1 MLRRML
7 MLAALVTAPPPDPA
21 SVHVAQPRPY
31 ELWDGRVR
39 GTAPVGRTL
48 VVTSGRHRWRMPV
61 TADGDFDTVL
71 PGVPRGDGKVTV
83 GGHGVTPVF
92 AVPSGSISPLPRPR
106 PDLTLNKRLTDLAGL
121 VTPHV
126 SIYSRSWSGRAA
138 AYNAGAEFEA
148 ASTLKLPIMLVAL
161 SDNHGELE
169 HSEYWDPMVRVTR
182 YSDNAAANE
191 LLEQTGG
198 SDADGAADM
207 VELMKSLGLA
217 HTYMAGGYL
226 IEGGGGSSL
235 LGVVDQPP
243 TAYKHTTAGDMATL
257 VAMLVDAAAGQGRL
271 LRHGVSPHEARELLY
286 LMVHA
291 QDPGL
296 VPAGAHGLP
305 VAHKIGWLDDAD
317 NHVAVV
323 FTYHGRSSSRF
334 TATASRTHRWKRSV
348 KLRCQTYWQPTSW
361 GKVLA

>member
-1 MLRRML
+1 MLRLML
-7 MLAALVTAPPPDPA
+7 MLAALVAAPPPDPA
-21 SVHVAQPRPY
+21 SVHVAQPQPY
-31 ELWDGRVR
+31 ELWDGRIR
-39 GTAPVGRTL
+39 GTAPAGST
-48 VVTSGRHRWRMPV
+48 VVVAAGKHRWRV
-61 TADGDFDTVL
+61 AVAADGRFGQVL
-71 PGVPRGDGKVTV
+71 PGVPRGDGSVTV
-83 GGHGVTPVF
+83 GGHRVTPVF
-92 AVPSGSISPLPRPR
+92 GVPSGSISPLPRPHA
-106 PDLTLNKRLTDLAGL
+106 DLTLNKKLRRLAAM

-161 SDNHGELE
+161 TDNDRELE
-169 HSEYWDPMVRVTR
+169 RSEYWDPMVRVTR

-207 VELMKSLGLA
+207 VGLMKSLGLT

-257 VAMLVDAAAGQGRL
+257 AAMLVAAAAGHGPL
-271 LRHGVSPHEARELLY
+271 LKHGVSPHEARELLY

-317 NHVAVV
+317 NDVAVV
-323 FTYHGRSSSRF
+323 FTYHGPLVVAIYSNGVED
-334 TATASRTHRWKRSV
+334 ASIETF
-348 KLRCQTYWQPTSW
+348 
-361 GKVLA
+361 GELAVSDLLAADNLG

>member
-1 MLRRML
+1 MLRLML
-7 MLAALVTAPPPDPA
+7 MLAALVAAPPPDPA
-21 SVHVAQPRPY
+21 SVHVAQPLPY

-39 GTAPVGRTL
+39 GTAPSGSTL
-48 VVTSGRHRWRMPV
+48 VVVSRSHRWRV
-61 TADGDFDTVL
+61 EVAADGRFDKVL
-71 PGVPRGDGKVTV
+71 PGVPRGDGMVTV
-83 GGHGVTPVF
+83 GGRRVTPVF
-92 AVPSGSISPLPRPR
+92 GVPSGSIAPLPPVRT
-106 PDLTLNKRLTDLAGL
+106 DLTLNKRLKHLAEM
-121 VTPHV
+121 VTPHI

-161 SDNHGELE
+161 ANNHGELE
-169 HSEYWDPMVRVTR
+169 RSEYWDPMVRITR

-191 LLEQTGG
+191 LLEQVGG
-198 SDADGAADM
+198 NDADGAADM
-207 VELMKSLGLA
+207 VELMKSLGLT

-243 TAYKHTTAGDMATL
+243 TAYKHTTAGDMATIAAL
-257 VAMLVDAAAGQGRL
+257 LVDAAAGRGRL
-271 LRHGVSPHEARELLY
+271 LLHGISPHEARELLY

-317 NHVAVV
+317 NDVAVI
-323 FTYHGRSSSRF
+323 FTYHGPLVVAIYSNGVEDLSVETFGEIAVSDLL
-334 TATASRTHRWKRSV
+334 TADN
-348 KLRCQTYWQPTSW
+348 L
-361 GKVLA
+361 G

>member
-1 MLRRML
+1 MLRLML
-7 MLAALVTAPPPDPA
+7 MLAALVAAPPPDPA
-21 SVHVAQPRPY
+21 SVHVAQPQPY

-39 GTAPVGRTL
+39 GTAPAGRTL
-48 VVTSGRHRWRMPV
+48 VVVSGRHRWRVPV
-61 TADGDFDTVL
+61 AADGRFDRVL
-71 PGVPRGDGKVTV
+71 PGVPRGDGMVTV
-83 GGHGVTPVF
+83 GGRSVTPVF
-92 AVPSGSISPLPRPR
+92 GVPSGSISPLPKPH
-106 PDLTLNKRLTDLAGL
+106 PDLTLNKRLTHLAGM
-121 VTPHV
+121 VTAHI

-138 AYNAGAEFEA
+138 AYNGGAEFEA

-198 SDADGAADM
+198 SDTDGAADM
-207 VELMKSLGLA
+207 VELMKSLGLT

-257 VAMLVDAAAGQGRL
+257 AALLVDAAAGQGPL
-271 LRHGVSPHEARELLY
+271 LEHGVSPHEARELLY

-317 NHVAVV
+317 NDVAVV
-323 FTYHGRSSSRF
+323 FTYHGPLVVAIYSNGIED
-334 TATASRTHRWKRSV
+334 ASVETFGESAV
-348 KLRCQTYWQPTSW
+348 SDLLAADKL
-361 GKVLA
+361 G